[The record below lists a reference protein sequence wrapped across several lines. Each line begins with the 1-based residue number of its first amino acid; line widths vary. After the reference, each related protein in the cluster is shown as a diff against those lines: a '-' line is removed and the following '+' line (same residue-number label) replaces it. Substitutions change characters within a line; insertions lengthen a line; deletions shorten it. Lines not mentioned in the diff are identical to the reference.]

1 MGLIRKKNSQPT
13 HAELL
18 LQKIFEG
25 DAERGEQFEQFEQH
39 EQQPTQQPPQPER
52 ALTLSQS
59 EQPITTSHQPPT
71 EGWMQTGEA
80 EVPFFVDEAGR
91 MWVGTFL
98 EGGGE
103 RWSRHKSGDR
113 GAR

>member
-13 HAELL
+13 YAELL

-25 DAERGEQFEQFEQH
+25 DAERDEQFEQFEQH
-39 EQQPTQQPPQPER
+39 EQPEHELQAEAPTKSPQ
-52 ALTLSQS
+52 LT
-59 EQPITTSHQPPT
+59 EAPT
-71 EGWMQTGEA
+71 EGWMQTVGG
-80 EVPFFVDEAGR
+80 EVPYFVDDAGR

-103 RWSRHKSGDR
+103 RCSRHKSGDR
-113 GAR
+113 GVR

>member
-25 DAERGEQFEQFEQH
+25 DSERVEQFEQH
-39 EQQPTQQPPQPER
+39 EQPEHELQAEAPTKSPQ
-52 ALTLSQS
+52 LTSV
-59 EQPITTSHQPPT
+59 PT